1 MLDYDLQKICC
12 SCWRPKIKKSTLKM
26 MPCFGTS
33 MKENMYDWY
42 LFGIKKKSLSLLL
55 IKRLE
60 GHNF

>member
-42 LFGIKKKSLSLLL
+42 LFGIKKIPESFA
-55 IKRLE
+55 
-60 GHNF
+60 H